1 MQTATDQI
9 MNIDAT
15 PKLHSL
21 LSIFVA
27 VAIGGA
33 LASGFLVYQN
43 FIASNRQA
51 DAKRSI
57 ALFLAIGLIALI
69 TAWHT
74 PPDFL
79 SFMLSVGIPQ
89 ITVTVL
95 AAWNLQA
102 ALFAAHRVVGGSF
115 RSVAFAFVV
124 GFIANVV
131 IKGLFYGIS
140 LATTA

>member
-9 MNIDAT
+9 VNIDAT

-21 LSIFVA
+21 LSISVA

-33 LASGFLVYQN
+33 LAGGFLVYQN
-43 FIASNRQA
+43 FIASNRLA

-89 ITVTVL
+89 IAVTVL

-102 ALFAAHRVVGGSF
+102 ALFAAHHAVGGSF
-115 RSVAFAFVV
+115 RSVAFALAV
-124 GFIANVV
+124 GIIANVV

-140 LATTA
+140 LATTG

>member
-1 MQTATDQI
+1 
-9 MNIDAT
+9 MNIDAS

-21 LSIFVA
+21 LSISVA

-43 FIASNRQA
+43 FIALNRKA

-57 ALFLAIGLIALI
+57 ALFLAIGLIALFI
-69 TAWHT
+69 AWHT
-74 PPDFL
+74 PSDFL
-79 SFMLSVGIPQ
+79 SFMLSVGMPQ
-89 ITVTVL
+89 IAVTVL

-102 ALFAAHRVVGGSF
+102 ALIAAHHAAGGSF
-115 RSVAFAFVV
+115 RSVVFALVV
-124 GFIANVV
+124 GVIANVV

-140 LATTA
+140 LAMTA